1 MQPTGYDNGLHVARA
16 PYGVFDLMPTY
27 KLRTFKLIISAIYTF
42 QPWRNIAIPR
52 EQDTNQGNPYAP
64 VRLYIRW
71 DISWLCFVRPALQ
84 SRRKMR
90 GARIV
95 YSDRRRSGLHEAL
108 HNRAV
113 AVSMRISS
121 RSTKQT
127 ACLRHS
133 SCQIN
138 LASVHNP
145 AICLHPGIQ
154 SQSSLRFG
162 TFGVGAL
169 KQNETPQLVL
179 EAKD

>member
-1 MQPTGYDNGLHVARA
+1 MRQCNSTLDQ
-16 PYGVFDLMPTY
+16 
-27 KLRTFKLIISAIYTF
+27 IY
-42 QPWRNIAIPR
+42 
-52 EQDTNQGNPYAP
+52 
-64 VRLYIRW
+64 
-71 DISWLCFVRPALQ
+71 ISWLCFVRPALQ

-154 SQSSLRFG
+154 SQTSVG

-169 KQNETPQLVL
+169 KQARFYRRLSVEGQQLKLIDRVSAL
-179 EAKD
+179 GSGRREASPTSPREPGARASRCGGGGGLPSPVVRHSAPSSSPSSPAEPD